1 MVRVGLSGGIGSGKS
16 TVATRLAG
24 RGATVIDADAIAR
37 DVLVPDGPGLAAV
50 VEEFG
55 PGVLDAHGA
64 LDRAA
69 LAAVVFAD
77 PERRAA
83 LNAIVHPLVT
93 ARTAAL
99 LASASGGAAS
109 ARVVVHDVPLLVENG
124 LAPSY
129 ALVVVVTAPVEVRL
143 ARLVAQRGLTEVD
156 ARARIAAQASDEQ
169 RAEVADVL
177 LDNTGT
183 RAELDA
189 RVDRL
194 WEQRIAPFAA
204 NLAAGRPASL
214 RSPLPGA
221 YDPRWPATAGR
232 WAARLR
238 ATGGADVRRV
248 DHVGSTAVPGLLA
261 QDVVDIQVVL
271 ARLDSDVLARLAPGF
286 AEVGLVQDTTRG
298 EPDPSPPAWRTAF
311 FASADPGRR
320 AHVQVRQVGEP
331 GWRFALLV
339 RDWLR
344 ACPEARAAYV
354 ARAKGSWLAQA
365 LVRAEAW
372 AAATGWSPSD
382 E

>member
-204 NLAAGRPASL
+204 NLAAGRP
-214 RSPLPGA
+214 
-221 YDPRWPATAGR
+221 
-232 WAARLR
+232 
-238 ATGGADVRRV
+238 
-248 DHVGSTAVPGLLA
+248 
-261 QDVVDIQVVL
+261 
-271 ARLDSDVLARLAPGF
+271 
-286 AEVGLVQDTTRG
+286 
-298 EPDPSPPAWRTAF
+298 
-311 FASADPGRR
+311 
-320 AHVQVRQVGEP
+320 
-331 GWRFALLV
+331 
-339 RDWLR
+339 
-344 ACPEARAAYV
+344 
-354 ARAKGSWLAQA
+354 
-365 LVRAEAW
+365 
-372 AAATGWSPSD
+372 
-382 E
+382 